1 MLKFQIKL
9 ATCEA
14 AVQTKRLYVVED
26 DYVTRTFLRD
36 VLENAGYT
44 VLTAADGPEALKL
57 LQRQGLPHLI
67 LLDLGLPTMHGFAVS
82 EQIKRM
88 GDVPIIIL
96 TGDDSKQAVVH
107 GIRQYAEDYITK
119 PFVVEEVLARI
130 ERVLSRITDFSY
142 AKTPLMAIDS
152 ALSIDFANGQIILD
166 GRTIDLTP
174 IETTLLHN
182 LVRSKGR
189 IVSVEYLLARV
200 WPGEDMQSE
209 TLRVHMHRLRRKLHR
224 EKGKNQYIYT
234 EREQGY
240 SFRVLEETSTT

>member
-1 MLKFQIKL
+1 
-9 ATCEA
+9 
-14 AVQTKRLYVVED
+14 VQTKNLLVVED
-26 DYVTRTFLRD
+26 DFVTRTFLKD

-44 VLTAADGPEALKL
+44 VNTATDGPEALKL

-107 GIRQYAEDYITK
+107 GIRQFADDYITK

-130 ERVLSRITDFSY
+130 ERVLSRISDFGY
-142 AKTPLMAIDS
+142 ATEPLTVIDPS
-152 ALSIDFANGQIILD
+152 LSIDFANSRIVLD
-166 GRTIDLTP
+166 GHTVDLTP
-174 IETTLLHN
+174 TEASLLHN
-182 LVRSKGR
+182 LVRRKGR
-189 IVSVEYLLARV
+189 VVSAEYLMARV
-200 WPGEDMQSE
+200 WPGEDVQAE
-209 TLRVHMHRLRRKLHR
+209 TLRVHMYRLRRKLSHA
-224 EKGKNQYIYT
+224 KSNTQYIYT

-240 SFRVLEETSTT
+240 SFRAVEETSTS